1 MPTKTSSNSTN
12 LCVRAFFFIT
22 IFLVLSFWPL
32 YAAEEVLL
40 KIEGDLIDEIEITN
54 SNTDANLTISSY
66 YELLPS
72 EIKTEIADYRSKL
85 DRLQPDYEV
94 AFLAADSAEMAEVRE
109 EIDGHWLVIQTIHNH
124 FFTAQVVEIL
134 NRAYIKSFD
143 GLLPEES
150 NTLE

>member
-1 MPTKTSSNSTN
+1 M
-12 LCVRAFFFIT
+12 
-22 IFLVLSFWPL
+22 
-32 YAAEEVLL
+32 LL